1 MDCHKCHDLLSDL
14 LDNALDGED
23 RRLLDRHIEE
33 CAACTDTHGDLGDLI
48 ALARTGREEE
58 ALAAPPSGQA
68 LWLRIREHVEED
80 IEWAAGQSSLTATR
94 QVTAHNTVAKADG
107 WWSRLWSARWEFT
120 APQVTGAF
128 ASLVGVAVLGAFLGT
143 SALRGVNETPVDA
156 ASANSG
162 RVAGVETASASRVNL
177 DEYIRRQ
184 QADIDYWRQRVEE
197 NKSRLPPR
205 MRESYENTM
214 VQLDQDVNYSLD
226 QLQQN
231 PQDDVSEQMLNRAL
245 QDKVEILK
253 EISAE
258 F

>member
-1 MDCHKCHDLLSDL
+1 MDCHKCHSLLSDL
-14 LDNALDGED
+14 LDNTLHGED

-48 ALARTGREEE
+48 ALARAGNEET
-58 ALAAPPSGQA
+58 LAAPPSGQA

-80 IEWAAGQSSLTATR
+80 MEWAARQSSLTAQTAS
-94 QVTAHNTVAKADG
+94 AHNTAAKAEG

-128 ASLVGVAVLGAFLGT
+128 ASLVGVAVLGTLLGT
-143 SALRGVNETPVDA
+143 SALRAVDETPVADS
-156 ASANSG
+156 SANSA
-162 RVAGVETASASRVNL
+162 RVAGVQTASTSRINL
-177 DEYIRRQ
+177 DDYIRRQ

-197 NKSRLPPR
+197 NKNRLPPR

-214 VQLDQDVNYSLD
+214 VQLDQDVSYSLN

>member
-1 MDCHKCHDLLSDL
+1 M
-14 LDNALDGED
+14 
-23 RRLLDRHIEE
+23 
-33 CAACTDTHGDLGDLI
+33 
-48 ALARTGREEE
+48 
-58 ALAAPPSGQA
+58 
-68 LWLRIREHVEED
+68 
-80 IEWAAGQSSLTATR
+80 EWAARQSSLTAQTAS
-94 QVTAHNTVAKADG
+94 AHNTAAKAEG

-128 ASLVGVAVLGAFLGT
+128 ASLVGVAVLGTLLGT
-143 SALRGVNETPVDA
+143 SALRAVDETPVADS
-156 ASANSG
+156 SANSA
-162 RVAGVETASASRVNL
+162 RVAGVQTASTSRINL
-177 DEYIRRQ
+177 DDYIRRQ

-197 NKSRLPPR
+197 NKNRLPPR

-214 VQLDQDVNYSLD
+214 VQLDQDVSYSLN

>member
-14 LDNALDGED
+14 LDNTLNGDD
-23 RRLLDRHIEE
+23 RRLLDRHIED
-33 CAACTDTHGDLGDLI
+33 CAACTDTQGDLGDLI
-48 ALARTGREEE
+48 ALARVGREE
-58 ALAAPPSGQA
+58 ALASPPSGQA

-80 IEWAAGQSSLTATR
+80 MEWARQSSLATR
-94 QVTAHNTVAKADG
+94 QATERNTAVKADG
-107 WWSRLWSARWEFT
+107 WWSRLWNARWEFT
-120 APQVTGAF
+120 APQVTGVF
-128 ASLVGVAVLGAFLGT
+128 ASLIAVVALGALLGT
-143 SALRGVNETPVDA
+143 SALRGAGETPVDVS
-156 ASANSG
+156 SASG
-162 RVAGVETASASRVNL
+162 RQVAGNETVSRVNL
-177 DEYIRRQ
+177 DDYIRRQ

-205 MRESYENTM
+205 MRQSYEQTM
-214 VQLDQDVNYSLD
+214 VQLDQDVSYSLD

>member
-14 LDNALDGED
+14 LDNTLYGED

-48 ALARTGREEE
+48 ALARAGREE

-80 IEWAAGQSSLTATR
+80 MEWAARQSSLTAQ
-94 QVTAHNTVAKADG
+94 QVTAHNPAAKADG
-107 WWSRLWSARWEFT
+107 WWSRLWSAHWEFT

-128 ASLVGVAVLGAFLGT
+128 ASLVGVAVLGTLLGT
-143 SALRGVNETPVDA
+143 SALRAGDETPVDA
-156 ASANSG
+156 SSASSA
-162 RVAGVETASASRVNL
+162 RVAGVQTASASRINL
-177 DEYIRRQ
+177 DDYIRRQ

-197 NKSRLPPR
+197 NKNRLPPR
-205 MRESYENTM
+205 MRESYEITM
-214 VQLDQDVNYSLD
+214 VQLDQDVSYSLD